1 MSKFTT
7 GETGDWKIDT
17 TLRRVSCP
25 TVCMIRPETSNEN
38 IPPQLIAH
46 IPLMSFG
53 EVGISKQEAEANAR
67 LIAAAPE
74 MYRLLQNFCYP
85 EEPYDTRKVELSNKV
100 WELLRRIDGEE
111 EITAHEGT
119 E

>member
-1 MSKFTT
+1 MSKFT
-7 GETGDWKIDT
+7 GGKWKIDS

-25 TVCMIRPETSNEN
+25 TVCEIRPETSNEN
-38 IPPQLIAH
+38 IPPQSIAH

-53 EVGISKQEAEANAR
+53 EGSISKQEAEANAR

-74 MYRLLQNFCYP
+74 MYRLLQNFAYA
-85 EEPYDTRKVELSNKV
+85 EEPITTRTLNLSNRAR
-100 WELLRRIDGEE
+100 ELLRRIDGEE

-119 E
+119 D

>member
-1 MSKFTT
+1 MSKFT
-7 GETGDWKIDT
+7 GGKWKIDS

-25 TVCMIRPETSNEN
+25 TVCEIRPETSNEN
-38 IPPQLIAH
+38 IPPQSIAH

-53 EVGISKQEAEANAR
+53 EGSISKQEAEANAR

-74 MYRLLQNFCYP
+74 MYRLLQNFAYP
-85 EEPYDTRKVELSNKV
+85 EEPITTRTLNLSNRA

-111 EITAHEGT
+111 AEYDAN
-119 E
+119 